1 MGFKVM
7 EVRKQGFEGEIL
19 HGCQKNSSGG
29 RKRVMI
35 GILIQE
41 RNDMRCIF
49 SLKIADNRP
58 LMKGWDNPGIHRE
71 QVIKY

>member
-1 MGFKVM
+1 M

-19 HGCQKNSSGG
+19 HGCQKNSSGEE
-29 RKRVMI
+29 KKSYD

-41 RNDMRCIF
+41 RNDMRRIF

-58 LMKGWDNPGIHRE
+58 LMKGWDNPGVENR
-71 QVIKY
+71 

>member
-1 MGFKVM
+1 M
-7 EVRKQGFEGEIL
+7 EVRRQGFEGEIL

-29 RKRVMI
+29 EKKSYA

-41 RNDMRCIF
+41 RNDMRWFF

-58 LMKGWDNPGIHRE
+58 LMKGWNYPGVENR
-71 QVIKY
+71 